1 MKYDHLY
8 NQSIPNAMYIQ
19 SGAANLFSSC
29 SVNHQIFQ
37 NIMAVPE
44 LMTFTAQQSCLS
56 KGKEKRI
63 TVARQDMEKPGY

>member
-1 MKYDHLY
+1 
-8 NQSIPNAMYIQ
+8 MYVQ

-44 LMTFTAQQSCLS
+44 LIFTAQQSCLS
-56 KGKEKRI
+56 KGKEKRT
-63 TVARQDMEKPGY
+63 TVPRQDMEKPGC